1 MFKYICRLFGFNICQ
16 TTNTNV
22 VEPPIPNSNSAD
34 VANVDVEQP
43 TLVLVS
49 LSQVLQL
56 EQCIIELGTC
66 FLEGTIIDIQKVES
80 IIIQLCKVTFTF
92 ISTTRISCVIQP
104 SKHDPDFIRI
114 PFNLTMQLK
123 DSIEELCKCFLEGTI
138 IRIKKIEY
146 LVEQLFVTFI
156 EFHSSHRIYNLA
168 QLH

>member
-1 MFKYICRLFGFNICQ
+1 MFGFNICQ
-16 TTNTNV
+16 TTNTNG

-43 TLVLVS
+43 TLVS

-56 EQCIIELGTC
+56 QQCIIELGTC

-104 SKHDPDFIRI
+104 SKHYPDFIRM

-156 EFHSSHRIYNLA
+156 EFHRIYNLA